1 MSQPIASNDDLTI
14 VIPAFNSAV
23 YVDCALQVAVAC
35 RPYEIIF
42 GDDASTDLTYQRAVK
57 FAEKYPGMIA
67 VLGSKSN
74 RGMAAHWRHLCHMV
88 KTEFF
93 IKHDVDDVV
102 HPSYVDTAMKVLRKN
117 KDVVVCFAGAKE
129 VDANSFMDINS
140 LASYIDNGLKFDDPQ
155 ILEGDTAASFL
166 ARWSPYPHS
175 LTTIFRTDSYLA
187 AGEFDG
193 SIRVCADM
201 EVLFRMACHGKMAYW
216 CQKAGL
222 YRIVPSGIMRSSMK
236 LRTVAR
242 DLLRTYSVAARLWG
256 ATSAGPIINHK
267 MRRLMISCLRGSM
280 AATWR
285 EPTALAR
292 EARALLGD
300 FRLYRDSMRRKRVL
314 NQ

>member
-35 RPYEIIF
+35 HPYEIIF

-102 HPSYVDTAMKVLRKN
+102 HPSYIDTAMKVLRKN
-117 KDVVVCFAGAKE
+117 KDVVVCFADAKE

-175 LTTIFRTDSYLA
+175 LTTIFRTESYLA

-222 YRIVPSGIMRSSMK
+222 YRIVPTGIMRSSMK

-280 AATWR
+280 AATRR

-300 FRLYRDSMRRKRVL
+300 FRLYRDSMRRTRVL